1 MPIEFEEAV
10 ADALKLIHDPE
21 ILVRAVFSGRRR
33 NMSPDSEKIELRPIL
48 LKGDIKLQL
57 IETLGSKSM
66 TTNIDFG
73 SNSIQ
78 LLMQSGFA
86 NILVEGKN
94 RTMTIRF
101 TKKGDAQVHIE
112 QSTKQQSLSHDKQKS
127 RLLDPQNV
135 FLREV
140 GISDA
145 QGRIKPTKQD
155 KYLQVEE
162 FLRILVPAL
171 NSAVEAGHIA
181 ISKDKPL
188 SIVDHGCGNA
198 YLTFATHQYLQS
210 ISMNV
215 QIVGIDVRE
224 QSRMRNTDI
233 AKRLEISNSISFRAE
248 KISETDIAPA
258 DITIALHA
266 CDTATDEAIAW
277 AVKNNS
283 KLLLIAP
290 CCHHDL
296 QTQLVD
302 SPEPWPM
309 ITKHGILKERF
320 ADILT
325 DALRAQILRI
335 MGYRTEI
342 IEFVGDEHTPRNLII
357 RAIKTG
363 ASPDPRDIARYKE
376 LVAFWAVTP
385 ALSTM
390 LNLAF

>member
-21 ILVRAVFSGRRR
+21 LLVRAVLSGRRR

-48 LKGDIKLQL
+48 LKGELKMQL
-57 IETLGSKSM
+57 IETVGNKSM
-66 TTNIDFG
+66 TANIDFG
-73 SNSIQ
+73 SDNIQ

-86 NILVEGKN
+86 NILVEGKD

-112 QSTKQQSLSHDKQKS
+112 QSIKQQSLTHDKQKV
-127 RLLDPQNV
+127 RLLDPNDQ

-145 QGRIKPTKQD
+145 QGRIKPTKHD

-171 NSAVEAGHIA
+171 NSAIDAGHITT
-181 ISKDKPL
+181 SKDKPL

-198 YLTFATHQYLQS
+198 YLTFAAHQYLQS

-215 QIVGIDVRE
+215 QIIGIDVRE
-224 QSRMRNTDI
+224 QSRTRNTDI
-233 AKRLEISNSISFRAE
+233 ARRLEISDSISFRAE
-248 KISETDIAPA
+248 KISETDIQPA

-277 AVKNNS
+277 AIKNNS

-302 SPEPWPM
+302 SPEPWSM

-363 ASPDPRDIARYKE
+363 AKPDPSDIERYKE
-376 LVAFWAVTP
+376 LVAIWSVTP

-390 LNLAF
+390 LGLAL